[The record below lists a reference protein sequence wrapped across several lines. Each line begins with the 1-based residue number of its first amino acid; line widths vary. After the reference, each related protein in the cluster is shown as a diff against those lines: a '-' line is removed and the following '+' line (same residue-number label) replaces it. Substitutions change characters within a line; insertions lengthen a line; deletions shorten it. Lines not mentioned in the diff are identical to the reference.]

1 MTDTVRIVVCG
12 DEGNLL
18 APRETKELLAKKYYA
33 GTGKS
38 SLITSLVK
46 DIFVTSKIQPVLPA
60 ITIGAPENVTTTIVD
75 TTGMFFDFDRKASQA
90 VEERK
95 D

>member
-1 MTDTVRIVVCG
+1 
-12 DEGNLL
+12 
-18 APRETKELLAKKYYA
+18 
-33 GTGKS
+33 
-38 SLITSLVK
+38 LVK

-75 TTGMFFDFDRKASQA
+75 TTGMFDFDRKASQA

>member
-1 MTDTVRIVVCG
+1 MNCPIPNFLATETHRI
-12 DEGNLL
+12 L
-18 APRETKELLAKKYYA
+18 YA
-33 GTGKS
+33 NQGTGKS

-75 TTGMFFDFDRKASQA
+75 TTGMFFDALDKRANSNK
-90 VEERK
+90 
-95 D
+95 

>member
-1 MTDTVRIVVCG
+1 M
-12 DEGNLL
+12 
-18 APRETKELLAKKYYA
+18 ETKVAYPAQGTIKTSHLLNPSCKSV

-60 ITIGAPENVTTTIVD
+60 ITIGAPDNVTTTIVD
-75 TTGMFFDFDRKASQA
+75 TTGVSSSA
-90 VEERK
+90 VILKSRFKEGV
-95 D
+95 